1 MQTRKLG
8 SSDLHLTTVGFGT
21 WGISGSGWRGSWGP
35 QNDDDSVKAIIRACE
50 LGINW
55 IDTAA
60 VYGLGHSEEV
70 VGKAIKELPERP
82 IIATKLGSCWDEDGN
97 IFGRLKKE
105 SVRKEAEDSLRRLGI
120 DAIDL
125 YQIHWPVSDNTDET
139 LEGWAAVSELIKEGK
154 VRYAGVSNFNVELM
168 KKAYAIHPIAS
179 LQPPYS
185 MLKRGIE
192 KEILPYCGENNIGIL
207 CYSPMGKGLLTGKF
221 SKERVANLSDEDHR
235 KRSGDFNE
243 PVFSITLGMIEELRP
258 IADKNGRT
266 LAQLAIAWVL
276 RRPEVTAAIVGTRR
290 PDQIEE
296 TAQAG
301 DWNLS
306 QEDIAA
312 VDQILERHK
321 KKLAEAKK

>member
-21 WGISGSGWRGSWGP
+21 WGISGTGWRGSWGP
-35 QNDDDSVKAIIRACE
+35 QDDNESIQAIIRACE
-50 LGINW
+50 LGVNW

-60 VYGLGHSEEV
+60 IYGFGHSEEV
-70 VGKAIKELPERP
+70 VGKALKELPERP

-97 IFGRLKKE
+97 IFRRLTKE
-105 SVRKEAEDSLRRLGI
+105 SVRKEAEDSLRRLDI
-120 DAIDL
+120 DTIDL
-125 YQIHWPVSDNTDET
+125 YQIHWPNDDNHDET
-139 LEGWAAVSELIKEGK
+139 LEGWATMAELVKEGK
-154 VRYAGVSNFNVELM
+154 VRYIAVSNFDVELM
-168 KKAYAIHPIAS
+168 EKISAIHPVTS

-185 MLKRGIE
+185 MLRRGIE
-192 KEILPYCGENNIGIL
+192 DELLPYCGEKNIGVV

-221 SKERVANLSDEDHR
+221 TKERVANLPEEDHR
-235 KRSGDFNE
+235 KRSSDFSG
-243 PVFSITLGMIEELRP
+243 PRFSATLEMLEKLRP
-258 IADKNGRT
+258 IAERNGKT

-290 PDQIEE
+290 PSQIEE
-296 TAQAG
+296 TAEAV

-312 VDQILERHK
+312 IDEILS
-321 KKLAEAKK
+321 

>member
-35 QNDDDSVKAIIRACE
+35 QDDNESVQAIIRACE
-50 LGINW
+50 LGVNW

-70 VGKAIKELPERP
+70 VGKALKEMSKRP
-82 IIATKLGSCWDEDGN
+82 IVATKLGSCWDENGN
-97 IFGRLKKE
+97 IFGRLTSD
-105 SVRKEAEDSLRRLGI
+105 SVRKEAEDSLRRLDI
-120 DAIDL
+120 DTIDL
-125 YQIHWPVSDNTDET
+125 YQIHWPTKDTDEV
-139 LEGWAAVSELIKEGK
+139 LEGWETIAKLVDEGK
-154 VRYAGVSNFNVELM
+154 VRYAGVSNFGVELM
-168 KKAYAIHPIAS
+168 EQISDIHPITS

-192 KEILPYCGENNIGIL
+192 KEILPYCGANDIGIL

-221 SKERVANLSDEDHR
+221 TKERVANLSDEDHR
-235 KRSGDFNE
+235 KNSGEFND
-243 PVFSITLGMIEELRP
+243 PKFSITLKMLEELRP
-258 IADKNGRT
+258 IADKNNKT

-276 RRPEVTAAIVGTRR
+276 KRPEVTAAIVGTRR
-290 PDQIEE
+290 PSQIEE
-296 TAQAG
+296 TAEAG
-301 DWNLS
+301 DWNLL

-312 VDQILERHK
+312 VDEILARQ
-321 KKLAEAKK
+321 